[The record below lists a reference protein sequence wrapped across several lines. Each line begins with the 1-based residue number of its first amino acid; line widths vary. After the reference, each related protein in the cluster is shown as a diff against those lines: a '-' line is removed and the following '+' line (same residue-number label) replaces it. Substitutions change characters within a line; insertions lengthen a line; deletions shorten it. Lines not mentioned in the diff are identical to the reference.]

1 MRRLMFL
8 LFAISI
14 FARSLADIKE
24 VELSSDNDNHYESP
38 NHRSVAPTVNYDEN
52 NVWIKSK
59 DLLPNVDIVIKDSAN
74 KVIYHGAMPLSPSA
88 SVIPLPDD
96 NEKYSIELS
105 YGKNSFSGFF
115 E

>member
-1 MRRLMFL
+1 M
-8 LFAISI
+8 
-14 FARSLADIKE
+14 
-24 VELSSDNDNHYESP
+24 
-38 NHRSVAPTVNYDEN
+38 
-52 NVWIKSK
+52 
-59 DLLPNVDIVIKDSAN
+59 LPNVDIVIKDSAN